1 MTTPV
6 KHDANTDIVRG
17 QLFLFVDGAPIAFA
31 SSASLEITTEEI
43 DVSNKM
49 MGDWAASLPGKK
61 SYTISSE
68 SLLTRLDGTMSF
80 DMLFKKQ
87 IAGQTLSFA
96 FGEAVATE
104 QTNTGGKFSLNTAK
118 ISHKGTVMITSLSLK
133 SDNGQIASCSS
144 QFKGIGALE
153 EVDPSAPTV

>member
-31 SSASLEITTEEI
+31 SSASLEITTEAL
-43 DVSNKM
+43 DASNKM
-49 MGDWAASLPGKK
+49 MGGWKASLPGRK

-68 SLLTRLDGTMSF
+68 SLLTRLEGAMSF
-80 DMLFKKQ
+80 DTLLKKQ
-87 IAGQTLSFA
+87 IAGETLSFA

-104 QTNTGGKFSLNTAK
+104 QTNTGGKFSLDAAK
-118 ISHKGTVMITSLSLK
+118 IGYKGTIMITNLSLK
-133 SDNGQIASCSS
+133 SDDGQMASCSS
-144 QFKGIGALE
+144 QFEGTGALE
-153 EVDPSAPTV
+153 VFDPSAPTV